1 MRVQGGAGAADQV
14 AIQLASGALRH
25 LPPQRFA
32 LAEIAAAHED
42 VEQGLGR
49 GPVVLSLPD

>member
-1 MRVQGGAGAADQV
+1 MRVQGGAGAVGQA

-32 LAEIAAAHED
+32 LAEIAAAHEA